1 MYRIEKIFGL
11 ENRKSYQIIGNKISL
26 LCRVLFIA
34 ELFSQKEYIKTR
46 TEGRT
51 EENKAR
57 EDKHHYMQSER
68 WHIGRQNTNEYDFW
82 PPKNYLWGVKD
93 VTSQK
98 LNFKKHVLNSVC

>member
-1 MYRIEKIFGL
+1 L
-11 ENRKSYQIIGNKISL
+11 ENRKSFQIIGNKISL
-26 LCRVLFIA
+26 LFRVLFIA

-68 WHIGRQNTNEYDFW
+68 WHIGRQKIETNSFD
-82 PPKNYLWGVKD
+82 
-93 VTSQK
+93 S
-98 LNFKKHVLNSVC
+98 

>member
-1 MYRIEKIFGL
+1 
-11 ENRKSYQIIGNKISL
+11 
-26 LCRVLFIA
+26 VLFIV

-68 WHIGRQNTNEYDFW
+68 WHIGRQKIDTN
-82 PPKNYLWGVKD
+82 
-93 VTSQK
+93 
-98 LNFKKHVLNSVC
+98 NFDS